1 MERYTE
7 LLTKRSTQR
16 ADTPI
21 RAMSH
26 ADMTAQMDIYD
37 GAITAVEEG
46 TGGPISHCPSCGIE
60 RYFKH
65 PGPTDTSNPM
75 TMLCSTTPPFE
86 EHSDCE
92 QRNLW
97 LQSQGDNEDEGEG
110 SDDEEMRGYQ
120 SESDAE
126 DGHGFE
132 EEEEELEAAEE
143 AGAGI

>member
-75 TMLCSTTPPFE
+75 IMLCSIKAIK
-86 EHSDCE
+86 DE
-92 QRNLW
+92 QIPSLTS
-97 LQSQGDNEDEGEG
+97 LQI
-110 SDDEEMRGYQ
+110 
-120 SESDAE
+120 
-126 DGHGFE
+126 GFSNKQE
-132 EEEEELEAAEE
+132 KAKQAPRLKF
-143 AGAGI
+143 GQRSLII